1 MSRSSRKSRSNEHKK
16 FVLYVKK
23 YDENGFLEEDQCG
36 WIGFNNDDNK
46 PVLKFSYKEAKVF
59 EEKESGHGSY
69 EDWKNFF
76 EEEHPLWK
84 INPPLYV

>member
-1 MSRSSRKSRSNEHKK
+1 MSRSKAKDRSKNTKK

-36 WIGFNNDDNK
+36 WIGFVENDSK

-59 EEKESGHGSY
+59 DEKESGHGSF

-76 EEEHPLWK
+76 EEEYPLWK